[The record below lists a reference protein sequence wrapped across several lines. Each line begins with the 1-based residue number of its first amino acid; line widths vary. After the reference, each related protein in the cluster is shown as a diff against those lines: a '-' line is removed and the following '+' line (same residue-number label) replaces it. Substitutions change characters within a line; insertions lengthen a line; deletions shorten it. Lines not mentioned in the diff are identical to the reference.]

1 MNEALIKS
9 GQVQT
14 CWVNEAVWFTQL
26 NKFGHVLEMRWWPEH
41 KFLAINSG
49 VCVGLAIHFSI
60 RMDYSTTTFN
70 IGPLYGR
77 YFSQFALLVW
87 SKEELFLRD
96 NHKKCHMQWPMKDL
110 LDAGYELSSI
120 TESLRQVSLGE
131 QCSTKVNIGVD
142 VTLSVSQPI
151 PLVVIKTDY
160 ASTMFMTTWDE
171 LYQMYGSHIEH
182 SILMEGFV
190 CNTSLMHA
198 VYVDSNRLNW

>member
-1 MNEALIKS
+1 M
-9 GQVQT
+9 
-14 CWVNEAVWFTQL
+14 
-26 NKFGHVLEMRWWPEH
+26 
-41 KFLAINSG
+41 AINSG

-110 LDAGYELSSI
+110 LEAGYELSSI

-131 QCSTKVNIGVD
+131 ECSTKVNIGVD
-142 VTLSVSQPI
+142 T
-151 PLVVIKTDY
+151 
-160 ASTMFMTTWDE
+160 
-171 LYQMYGSHIEH
+171 
-182 SILMEGFV
+182 
-190 CNTSLMHA
+190 
-198 VYVDSNRLNW
+198 